1 MNRLFELPLCRREP
15 SLYRAEPFHFLVV
28 QAGTTSL
35 VHISIAIGCYL
46 FALKP
51 TAEQEIKDSG
61 FFYYY
66 CFQMRVR

>member
-1 MNRLFELPLCRREP
+1 MSQRAFPLQSGTFSLPCCTG
-15 SLYRAEPFHFLVV
+15 
-28 QAGTTSL
+28 GTTSL